1 MVADVKIKAN
11 TIDVSNYI
19 KKLQRT
25 IPKDITKALNKV
37 SAYAADQI
45 QTKTQKGQTPD
56 GGTFKQ
62 YSEAYKRSEQFKK
75 KKNKFVDL
83 TFHGH
88 MFNSL
93 TWKVRRTTS
102 TLFFRRKS
110 EQIKAYVHDEGV
122 GQMPRRPF
130 FAIGKKDENKI
141 RDMFLR
147 NIKL

>member
-62 YSEAYKRSEQFKK
+62 YSEEYKQSDEFKK

-83 TFHGH
+83 TLHGH

-93 TWKVRRTTS
+93 TWKVKRTTS

-110 EQIKAYVHDEGV
+110 EQIKAWVHDEGV
-122 GQMPRRPF
+122 GKMPRRPL
-130 FAIGKKDENKI
+130 FAIGRRDEDKI
-141 RDMFLR
+141 RSIFLR